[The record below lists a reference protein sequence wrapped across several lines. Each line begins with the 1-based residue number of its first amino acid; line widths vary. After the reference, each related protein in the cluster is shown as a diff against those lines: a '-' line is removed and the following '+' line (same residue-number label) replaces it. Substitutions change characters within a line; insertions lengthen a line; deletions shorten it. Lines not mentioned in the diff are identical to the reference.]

1 MDLSSWNIVNYSLL
15 TIGSFLSL
23 IAAFILLRQGKWRLL
38 SNVLLAFYLLGLG
51 IACCMVF
58 LTTTG
63 LIKSI
68 PWLYRLPSPIYYCMF
83 QAGYLY
89 VVTLLED
96 RNKLHTWEWLFF
108 LPGLVHFVE
117 MLPFYIQ
124 SNSFKLD
131 YLTKNLKNPFGA
143 FFHSEGWLPVYTHNT
158 IRGFI
163 GILCGLGIMYWLI
176 KSYRNQ
182 PNISRVYSGL
192 LNWLWLFGTMLL
204 LFASA
209 IFFTFYDGGHW
220 KYPQMQSL
228 IMTFCFSVSLII
240 STTVLLLFPSYLY
253 GMPRF
258 KAFSAELSEEQSR
271 QGHSDAAIEAEH
283 LMASSTQVESHQSMD
298 AGKQGTELFLL
309 DDQTDPGMAEL
320 YERYRA
326 QLETYMT
333 EKKPYLQHNYKVSD
347 LARELHI
354 PQHHLTIVLNK
365 VMKMRFNDY
374 VNQYRIRHVQLL
386 IAEHG
391 LTHSLEG
398 LASLAGFSNRVT
410 FTRAVQRMSGQSP
423 SQYFGTNK
431 ANLPTTSYK
440 IS

>member
-1 MDLSSWNIVNYSLL
+1 MDFSSWNIVNYSLS

-51 IACCMVF
+51 IVCCMVF

-63 LIKSI
+63 LIKQL

-96 RNKLHTWEWLFF
+96 RNRLHWWEWLFF
-108 LPGLVHFVE
+108 LPGLIHFIE

-124 SNSFKLD
+124 SNAFKLD
-131 YLTKNLKNPFGA
+131 YLTKNLQNPFWA
-143 FFHSEGWLPVYTHNT
+143 YFHSEGWLPVYTHNT

-163 GILCGLGIMYWLI
+163 GILCGIGIVYWLL
-176 KSYRNQ
+176 KSYRKQ

-192 LNWLWLFGTMLL
+192 LNWLWLFGAMLL
-204 LFASA
+204 VFAGA

-220 KYPQMQSL
+220 RYPQLQNL
-228 IMTFCFSVSLII
+228 IMTFCFAVSLIV

-258 KAFSAELSEEQSR
+258 RAIKADLSEIPPAQNLPDIELEMKSTIESEV
-271 QGHSDAAIEAEH
+271 HAKVETDAAIGSVDEGSKFFQQA
-283 LMASSTQVESHQSMD
+283 
-298 AGKQGTELFLL
+298 
-309 DDQTDPGMAEL
+309 DQTDPGMMEV
-320 YERYRA
+320 YERYRM
-326 QLETYMT
+326 QLETFMN
-333 EKKPYLQHNYKVSD
+333 EKKPYLQHNYKISD
-347 LARELHI
+347 LARDLHI
-354 PQHHLTIVLNK
+354 PQHHVTIVLNK
-365 VMKMRFNDY
+365 GMKMRFNDY
-374 VNQYRIRHVQLL
+374 INQYRIRHVTML
-386 IAEHG
+386 IEENG

-398 LASLAGFSNRVT
+398 MASLAGFSNRVT
-410 FTRAVQRMSGQSP
+410 FTRAVQRLSGQSP

-431 ANLPTTSYK
+431 SSLS
-440 IS
+440 SDF